1 MKTRIERFIRYLAAE
16 KGLSTAYQISVGQTL
31 EALNSFLQQK
41 NVTSTDEVATEHLT
55 EFLAFLRERGL
66 ARSSMRIEMVH
77 LRIFFRWMV
86 SMGISDKDP
95 AALLE
100 MPRQGLSL
108 PHVLD
113 KQTVTELI
121 ESIDMEDAPLGVR
134 DRAMMELIYACG
146 LRVSELTECKLEF
159 LDKDDFFLRVKG
171 KGDKTRLVPVGES
184 AMMALNTYLDKG
196 RPKLAKPKS
205 KSYIFLNVRGNKLTR
220 ERVRQIIRERAK
232 AAGIEQR
239 VFPHILRHSFATHL
253 LENGADLRII
263 QEMLGHSDIA
273 TTQIYTHLEQQ
284 RLNSIHHQFHPRG

>member
-1 MKTRIERFIRYLAAE
+1 MNTRVDRFIRYLAAE
-16 KGLSTAYQISVGQTL
+16 KGLSAAYQISVGQTL
-31 EALNSFLQQK
+31 NTLTAFLQKK
-41 NVTSTDEVATEHLT
+41 NVTLPDEVVTEHLT
-55 EFLAFLRERGL
+55 DFLAFLQTRGL
-66 ARSSMRIEMVH
+66 ERSSMRVEMVH

-86 SMGISDKDP
+86 SMGILDKDP
-95 AALLE
+95 AAHLE
-100 MPRQGLSL
+100 MPRQGLIL

-121 ESIDMEDAPLGVR
+121 ESIDMEDVPLGVR
-134 DRAMMELIYACG
+134 DRAMIELIYACG
-146 LRVSELTECKLEF
+146 LRVSELTDCKLEF
-159 LDKDDFFLRVKG
+159 LDKDEFFQRVKRLRE
-171 KGDKTRLVPVGES
+171 KTRLEPVGVS
-184 AMMALNTYLDKG
+184 AMMALNAYLTKG

>member
-1 MKTRIERFIRYLAAE
+1 MKTRVDRFIRYLAAE
-16 KGLSTAYQISVGQTL
+16 KGLSAAYQISVAQTL
-31 EALNSFLQQK
+31 NTLTAFLQKK
-41 NVTSTDEVATEHLT
+41 NVTLPDEVVTEHLT
-55 EFLAFLRERGL
+55 DFLDFLQTRGL
-66 ARSSMRIEMVH
+66 ERSSMRVEMVH

-86 SMGISDKDP
+86 SMRILDKDP

-100 MPRQGLSL
+100 MPRQGLIL

-121 ESIDMEDAPLGVR
+121 ESIDMEDVPLGVR
-134 DRAMMELIYACG
+134 DRAMIELIYACG
-146 LRVSELTECKLEF
+146 LRVSELTDCKLEF
-159 LDKDDFFLRVKG
+159 LDKDEFFLRVKG

-184 AMMALNTYLDKG
+184 AMMALNAYLAKG

>member
-1 MKTRIERFIRYLAAE
+1 MKTRVDRFIRYLAAE
-16 KGLSTAYQISVGQTL
+16 KGLSAAYQISVAQTL
-31 EALNSFLQQK
+31 NTLTAFLQKK
-41 NVTSTDEVATEHLT
+41 NVTLPDEVVTEHLT
-55 EFLAFLRERGL
+55 DFLDFLQTRGL
-66 ARSSMRIEMVH
+66 ERSSMRVEMVH

-86 SMGISDKDP
+86 SMGILDKDP

-100 MPRQGLSL
+100 MPRQGLIL

-121 ESIDMEDAPLGVR
+121 ESIDMEDVPLGVR
-134 DRAMMELIYACG
+134 DRAMIELIYACG
-146 LRVSELTECKLEF
+146 LRVSELTDCKLEF
-159 LDKDDFFLRVKG
+159 LDKDEFFLRVKG

-184 AMMALNTYLDKG
+184 AMMALNAYLAKG

-205 KSYIFLNVRGNKLTR
+205 KSDIFLNVRGNKLTR
-220 ERVRQIIRERAK
+220 ERVLQVISERAK